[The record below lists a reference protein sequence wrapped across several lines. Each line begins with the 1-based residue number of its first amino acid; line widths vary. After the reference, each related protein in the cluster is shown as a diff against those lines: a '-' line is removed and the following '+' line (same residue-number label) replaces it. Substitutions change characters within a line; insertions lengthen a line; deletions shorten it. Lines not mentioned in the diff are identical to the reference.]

1 MKNDNIVKVC
11 LVSPMPPPLG
21 GISRWTLLMQQ
32 YANCQQNIKLMHV
45 NTANRWRRIDD
56 LAIWKRV
63 MGGGIQLLLDYFSY
77 ILALMKKPDVTHL
90 TTSGGIGAIRDVVFF
105 LTSRLLRVPIV
116 YHIRFGRIPEI
127 ASKKTME
134 WRIITIALRLSN
146 IVIAID
152 KSTFAAI
159 SFHLPSINV
168 TYLPNP
174 IDFSRLPLA
183 EKNPIEQNYV
193 LFLGWVIPTK
203 GVAEL
208 VAAWAALA
216 PQTWRLLLA
225 GPGDKS
231 YKQEL
236 ITRYNPKNIEF
247 IGEIAHDDAMRSMA
261 QCSIFVLPSYTEGF
275 PNAVL
280 EAMAMGKPIIASSV
294 GAIPD
299 MLSEDCGIIV
309 RPKNID
315 EIRNA
320 LALLIQNENLRSS
333 LGENARKKARGKYSV
348 EVVFASY
355 TDIWQNLT
363 VK

>member
-1 MKNDNIVKVC
+1 MKIC

-21 GISRWTLLMQQ
+21 GISRWTLLMHQ
-32 YANCQQNIKLMHV
+32 YANCQRKVKLIQVNI
-45 NTANRWRRIDD
+45 ANHWRRIDD
-56 LAIWKRV
+56 FTVWKRIIF
-63 MGGGIQLLLDYFSY
+63 GGVQFLLDYCCF
-77 ILALMKKPDVTHL
+77 IRALMKKPDVTHL
-90 TTSGGIGAIRDVVFF
+90 TTSGSMGTIRDFVIC
-105 LTSRLLRVPIV
+105 LTSRLLRIPIV
-116 YHIRFGRIPEI
+116 YHMRFGRIPEI
-127 ASKKTME
+127 ASKKTIE
-134 WRIITIALRLSN
+134 WHVLAVALRLSSV
-146 IVIAID
+146 VIAID
-152 KSTFAAI
+152 KSTLAAI

-174 IDFSRLPLA
+174 IDFSRLPSA
-183 EKNPIEQNYV
+183 EKNLIEQHYV
-193 LFLGWVIPTK
+193 LFLGWIIPTK
-203 GVAEL
+203 GVEEL
-208 VAAWAALA
+208 VAAWSALS
-216 PQTWRLLLA
+216 PQRWRLLLA
-225 GPGDKS
+225 GPGDQNFKN
-231 YKQEL
+231 QL
-236 ITRYNPKNIEF
+236 ITRYKPNNIDF
-247 IGEIAHDDAMRSMA
+247 IGELAHKDAMRSMA
-261 QCSIFVLPSYTEGF
+261 RCSIFVLPSYTEGF

-299 MLSEDCGIIV
+299 MLSEDCGILV

-348 EVVFASY
+348 EVVFAAY